1 MGSIRDIIP
10 MWGYRRQG
18 RPCFNIISAVSVE
31 HIFPLRVG
39 ISYNLGLTGEDFSR
53 RSLKSGEVPTIFIG
67 TNSFNHFYKSD
78 ALKAL
83 KGRLRIEFREEEK
96 DSINEYFNYLVENSW
111 DKMESFFGSCGI
123 KLPGKKEVSEHLS
136 KSFIDYLRGV
146 AEFFNDIFAKYDEIV
161 YRKKNVPMLL
171 DDILDLASE
180 VSNSCLYSINIRDP
194 DDPYVYL
201 SFEDVREAIEVDD
214 EKEHPL
220 KSLEKINLT
229 EEDLAYLEEGKD
241 SEDNSIDQKWLE
253 NLKGKSRRLRE
264 VLEYLA
270 EAIFYRDGFLYFNS
284 QSIDELVHVALS
296 MGGRFYSL
304 FPKVE
309 AIRGPRGEDELLVTT
324 NIVYRTAVFPEGQE
338 VPFPAILVSIESS
351 AKGENGREVKLTYG
365 SEEEAREMGPMGVGF
380 GFLIDL
386 SNEVLERVYGSSL
399 FYEDEIIENIEFYP
413 DKGEEHVIVENY
425 GGVYFIYLRTK
436 VNFKSGAMWCPA
448 SFSYLRLEEK
458 VLKKNDEIS
467 LFVPKIFFTS
477 LVFESPELEGFG
489 LDEFIDIYRPLLRK
503 KEPDIGKLLENLL
516 PSDSLVTSIA
526 SSYLGFAESKKYEFI
541 RPPFYFYN
549 GERYEKEYL
558 MDSLIK
564 HDLVP
569 VAARKPEKRI
579 KGEESKKKY
588 NQALSISDLELYKYF
603 ISNTY
608 NLGIV
613 EKKILYP
620 FIRTVL
626 AERYL
631 SEGKSDLC
639 FGQGKEARIK
649 IFPKSWEKAEDEMR
663 KYLPFKKLT
672 ETEPS
677 EYKSKKVATRLK
689 DETLNFSG
697 VNGYF
702 AEKTKFA
709 VNYEEKVKEKYR
721 KGLFYVLSWATL
733 ADPKEIKEEMGDVEQ
748 IRKKL
753 FGE

>member
-1 MGSIRDIIP
+1 

-18 RPCFNIISAVSVE
+18 RPCFSIISAVSVE

-39 ISYNLGLTGEDFSR
+39 ISYNFGLTGEGFSR

-111 DKMESFFGSCGI
+111 DKMESFFGSYGI
-123 KLPGKKEVSEHLS
+123 KLPEKGKVSESLS
-136 KSFIDYLRGV
+136 KSFIDYLKGV
-146 AEFFNDIFAKYDEIV
+146 TEFFSDIFAKYDEIV
-161 YRKKNVPMLL
+161 YRKKNVPMIL

-201 SFEDVREAIEVDD
+201 SFEDVREALEVDD

-220 KSLEKINLT
+220 KRLEKINLT
-229 EEDLAYLEEGKD
+229 EEDLTYLEGGED
-241 SEDNSIDQKWLE
+241 SDESITEDK
-253 NLKGKSRRLRE
+253 LKTLKEKSRRVRE
-264 VLEYLA
+264 VLEELA

-284 QSIDELVHVALS
+284 QSIDELANIALS

-365 SEEEAREMGPMGVGF
+365 SEEETREMGPMRVGF

-386 SNEVLERVYGSSL
+386 SNEVLEKVYGSSL
-399 FYEDEIIENIEFYP
+399 FHEDEIIENIEFYP
-413 DKGEEHVIVENY
+413 DKGEERVIVENY
-425 GGVYFIYLRTK
+425 GGVYLVYLRAK
-436 VNFKSGAMWCPA
+436 VNFKSGAMWCPV

-477 LVFESPELEGFG
+477 LVFESPESEGFG
-489 LDEFIDIYRPLLRK
+489 LDEFIDIYKPFLRE

-516 PSDSLVTSIA
+516 PSDSLVTSIV

-541 RPPFYFYN
+541 RSPFYFYN

-558 MDSLIK
+558 MDGLIK

-569 VAARKPEKRI
+569 IAAPKPEKRI
-579 KGEESKKKY
+579 KGKESKDKS
-588 NQALSISDLELYKYF
+588 NQSLSISDLEIYKYF
-603 ISNTY
+603 IYNTY
-608 NLGIV
+608 NSGIIG
-613 EKKILYP
+613 KTMLYP

-626 AERYL
+626 AEKYL
-631 SEGKSDLC
+631 SGGKSDLC
-639 FGQGKEARIK
+639 FGQGEGTRIR

-663 KYLPFKKLT
+663 KYLPFKKLP
-672 ETEPS
+672 ETEPW

-697 VNGYF
+697 VAGYF
-702 AEKTKFA
+702 AEKTKLA
-709 VNYEEKVKEKYR
+709 VNYKEKVKGKTNN
-721 KGLFYVLSWATL
+721 GLFYALSWTAL
-733 ADPKEIKEEMGDVEQ
+733 ANLKEIEEEIGGVEQ
-748 IRKKL
+748 IRKKI
-753 FGE
+753 FGK